1 MRDVFVFWH
10 YSTVRGLVCVHAC
23 ECDCCLLS
31 LSKLEWPEDAQQ
43 PMKGKPGDIVRDIG
57 RLWVSND
64 QSTVWQPSL
73 SGNNGALFAELRCP
87 CPAPNH
93 FFINREAPTFAHKVL
108 QWRDATEDASTMP
121 IESLYLTVIYRI
133 PAWVFSHSIFCFS
146 CWGQT
151 EGFILLSRVIH
162 LSSGAQAGSNQGHA
176 TVSMRRNNL

>member
-1 MRDVFVFWH
+1 MHQEQAFSIMGIFIFLPKQKGQGRRWVRDVFVFWH
-10 YSTVRGLVCVHAC
+10 YSTARGLVCVYAC
-23 ECDCCLLS
+23 ECNCCLLS

-108 QWRDATEDASTMP
+108 QWQRRYWRCFHDANRV
-121 IESLYLTVIYRI
+121 TV
-133 PAWVFSHSIFCFS
+133 FN
-146 CWGQT
+146 
-151 EGFILLSRVIH
+151 
-162 LSSGAQAGSNQGHA
+162 SN
-176 TVSMRRNNL
+176 L